1 MNQALLAWSLYLTLK
16 SLSLIDRSIDLLLC
30 VSDLDNFSLKR
41 EKKIQKRKQKKAAL
55 RATALNHGLV
65 QTLATITKP
74 AYSSSPDIVT
84 FVSHKNKKKSLASS
98 KVEVVDQPVTEAEE
112 ANQPEAVSLKQD
124 RMEAKAALAIKL
136 GAIPPKKKPCLP
148 YAQLKEQRKQERLE
162 QERAAEENES
172 KLISKRRPTNKV
184 SGKGQ
189 KKKAKK
195 GGDSS
200 SAKSGGGG
208 GGGGMPMGSFD
219 GGMLKLSGKDLAKL
233 RGKKS

>member
-1 MNQALLAWSLYLTLK
+1 M
-16 SLSLIDRSIDLLLC
+16 IDRSIDLLLC

-55 RATALNHGLV
+55 KATALKYGLV

-84 FVSHKNKKKSLASS
+84 FVSHKNKKKSLTSL

-112 ANQPEAVSLKQD
+112 ANQPEAVSLKEARFEVFKFGLQALSKQD